1 MRRSLFLILI
11 LLAFGLACGSSDDQP
26 KASSPSPSP
35 ASSPAAASATVATTV
50 SASADEPLYIAL
62 GDSLSEGV
70 GATDPGSKAFVP
82 FVHQGLGD
90 GVGLINLGESGD
102 TSAQLLSHGHVDAA
116 VAEIEKRKKDGD
128 PNNDVT
134 LVTLEIGGNDLLNLY
149 FQLVLPGTCPN
160 ITEALKKPQCVDAL
174 RQALDTFRPNL
185 KAALDDLQAA
195 DPDLRIVLMTLYN
208 PFSGGLQAF
217 DPVGQLALEGTPDTP
232 FTEGLN
238 DTIRAQAGESGVILV
253 DVYPLFVGKAG
264 EYVSQDLIH
273 PNDKGYRVMADAVLA
288 AIGTSPP

>member
-1 MRRSLFLILI
+1 MRRSLFLILT
-11 LLAFGLACGSSDDQP
+11 LLAFGLACGSSDGAP
-26 KASSPSPSP
+26 KASSPAPSPS
-35 ASSPAAASATVATTV
+35 SAAASATVATTQ

-70 GATDPGSKAFVP
+70 GATDGRSTAFVP
-82 FVHQGLGD
+82 LVHQGLGD
-90 GVGLINLGESGD
+90 GVGLLNLGESGD

-116 VAEIEKRKKDGD
+116 VAEIEKRKTDGD

-149 FQLVLPGTCPN
+149 FRLVLPGTCPN
-160 ITEALKKPQCVDAL
+160 LTEALKKPQCVDAL
-174 RQALDTFRPNL
+174 RGAMASFRPNL
-185 KAALDDLQAA
+185 KEALDHLQAA

-208 PFSGGLQAF
+208 PFSGGIQAF
-217 DPVGQLALEGTPDTP
+217 DPVGQLALEGTPDTAFP
-232 FTEGLN
+232 EGLN
-238 DTIRAQAGESGVILV
+238 DGIRAQAIESGVTLV
-253 DVYPLFVGKAG
+253 DIYPLFVGKAK
-264 EYVSQDLIH
+264 EYIFTDLIH

>member
-35 ASSPAAASATVATTV
+35 APASSPAATSATVVTTV

-70 GATDPGSKAFVP
+70 GATDAPSTAFVP
-82 FVHQGLGD
+82 LVHQGLGD
-90 GVGLINLGESGD
+90 GVGLLNLGESGD

-116 VAEIEKRKKDGD
+116 VAEIEKRKTDGD

-160 ITEALKKPQCVDAL
+160 ITEALKKPQCVDEL
-174 RQALDTFRPNL
+174 RGALDAFRPNL
-185 KAALDDLQAA
+185 RAALDRLQAA
-195 DPDLRIVLMTLYN
+195 DADLRIVLMTLYN
-208 PFSGGLQAF
+208 PFSGGIQAF

-238 DTIRAQAGESGVILV
+238 DGIRAQAIESGVMLADI
-253 DVYPLFVGKAG
+253 YPLFVGKAG
-264 EYVSQDLIH
+264 EYISQDLIH
-273 PNDKGYRVMADAVLA
+273 PNDKGYGVMADAVLA
-288 AIGTSPP
+288 ALGQ